1 MKDSHMLLTSSFSKS
16 GRWIGI
22 AITDSLL
29 ELAIFA
35 VPVWILYPIHTQ
47 RSYKSMILI
56 AFASRLLVMIFAG
69 IHAFTAATWAAT
81 TPAFGPVEAV
91 LPFLWLNVETN
102 YAIMAATFPT
112 LGLFVKSLNTRWG
125 ALDGPDVAQYAM
137 ESLSGQSH
145 SSGRA
150 NNERRNLTTEEDVPR
165 LRPEGSTYSF
175 KVRRS
180 PLSSREDAA
189 RDRPRGSDASD
200 QMIIRKTVSTS
211 VETSS
216 QKPQVWG

>member
-1 MKDSHMLLTSSFSKS
+1 LSTKTN
-16 GRWIGI
+16 RWVGI
-22 AITDSLL
+22 AVTDSAL

-35 VPVWILYPIHTQ
+35 IPVWILWGVNTQ
-47 RSYKSMILI
+47 RSYKTMILV
-56 AFASRLLVMIFAG
+56 AFASRLFVPVLAG
-69 IHAFTAATWAAT
+69 IHAWTAADWAHEL
-81 TPAFGPVEAV
+81 PPFEPVSAV
-91 LPFLWLNVETN
+91 VPFLWLNVETN

-112 LGLFVKSLNTRWG
+112 LGTFVKSLNTRWG

-137 ESLSGQSH
+137 ESLSEQSR
-145 SSGRA
+145 SSARA
-150 NNERRNLTTEEDVPR
+150 NNDRRNVTTEEDVPR

-189 RDRPRGSDASD
+189 RNRPRGSDASD
-200 QMIIRKTVSTS
+200 QMNIRKTVSTS
-211 VETSS
+211 VETDS